1 MRSALREYRCWAASL
16 RYVLDA
22 AGGLDVDEEPPGGVW
37 QAVRRQAADKAALA
51 QSQAFLRKVILGRAE
66 DSDMGQAYPENAAA
80 VRSETW
86 RRQAD
91 ATVLV
96 RCLGVGMDWRV
107 CLLMSSALCLPMCQA
122 LGGSYQGASTVGLE
136 LREDGHLYPFSLDT
150 CAHVESN
157 LRKDF
162 EQPCAAASVLG
173 AGADSARLCTA
184 RAGRVDGGVCR

>member
-86 RRQAD
+86 HRQAD

-96 RCLGVGMDWRV
+96 RYLGVGMDWRAV
-107 CLLMSSALCLPMCQA
+107 GVLPVDVFC
-122 LGGSYQGASTVGLE
+122 
-136 LREDGHLYPFSLDT
+136 P
-150 CAHVESN
+150 
-157 LRKDF
+157 
-162 EQPCAAASVLG
+162 VLAYVPG
-173 AGADSARLCTA
+173 IKQFIS
-184 RAGRVDGGVCR
+184 GRFYCRP